1 MTPSL
6 SDEFLVWIY
15 GGPLERD
22 SARFDSGSF
31 LVYLLFVGS
40 VIVVSTGHLQSIH
53 MSAFLA
59 VAPFLVSLTTS
70 HYLPVLDSMPATV
83 PENEEDCPCILHYPP
98 TQQYLNRISARCKHG
113 GKVN

>member
-1 MTPSL
+1 MPTP

-31 LVYLLFVGS
+31 LIYLLFVGS
-40 VIVVSTGHLQSIH
+40 VIVVSAGLSLSIH
-53 MSAFLA
+53 SSASLP
-59 VAPFLVSLTTS
+59 VAPFLAILTTS
-70 HYLPVLDSMPATV
+70 HYLPVLDSMPVTV

-98 TQQYLNRISARCKHG
+98 IQQYLNRISARCKHG